1 MKPISRISRSASR
14 ISLPSFSQP
23 KRPASSRPMKMLRTT
38 DCCTASARSWN
49 TVSMPASR
57 DLAELQPVTNCP
69 RTRMSPEVGC
79 TTPAR
84 NLDQSRLPCPVV
96 ADEADDLAAPDADIH
111 GPERADA
118 PERLADIAKLDKP
131 FRHGNSPGLVSASPD
146 RTRRDS
152 HPLSHTFGGE
162 LGNLP
167 IVIGS
172 YEASAGIHAD
182 RRETIDDLLAKPEDW
197 QVSLHERLLIRG

>member
-1 MKPISRISRSASR
+1 MNPISRISRSASR

-23 KRPASSRPMKMLRTT
+23 KRPASSRPMKILRTT

-57 DLAELQPVTNCP
+57 DRAELQPVTNCP
-69 RTRMSPEVGC
+69 RTRMSPEVGG

-84 NLDQSRLPCPVV
+84 ILTKVDFPAPLSPMRPTTSPLPMLTFTALSAQMLPKDLLILRSSISRS
-96 ADEADDLAAPDADIH
+96 AMAPPWAGIRPA
-111 GPERADA
+111 G
-118 PERLADIAKLDKP
+118 
-131 FRHGNSPGLVSASPD
+131 
-146 RTRRDS
+146 RTGRGS
-152 HPLSHTFGGE
+152 HPLSHTFGDE

-172 YEASAGIHAD
+172 YESGAGIHAD
-182 RRETIDDLLAKPEDW
+182 RREAIDDLLAKPEDW